1 MVKLIGIDMDGT
13 LLDPQSKLSEE
24 NIKAIKYA
32 TSKGIDVVIASG
44 RPVCESMRNYY
55 KLLGL
60 KSYYVGFNGAVVYDF
75 ETDAILYQKGITG
88 KDVKELEKFKS
99 QFSSVN
105 SHAFILDTVLYE
117 VEDYY
122 VDLEVKVNYVKK
134 KKIKFNDL
142 ADDFPIIKY
151 MFTGSKLDIDNII
164 NHVPEELKEKYNV
177 VRSATYY
184 LEFVNKEVDKARG
197 IEIIARKKGLT
208 KQEIMTIGD
217 EGNDYLMVKEAGLG
231 IAMGNARQ
239 KVKDVAKDITES
251 NANNGVAHAIYKYIK

>member
-1 MVKLIGIDMDGT
+1 
-13 LLDPQSKLSEE
+13 
-24 NIKAIKYA
+24 
-32 TSKGIDVVIASG
+32 
-44 RPVCESMRNYY
+44 
-55 KLLGL
+55 
-60 KSYYVGFNGAVVYDF
+60 
-75 ETDAILYQKGITG
+75 
-88 KDVKELEKFKS
+88 
-99 QFSSVN
+99 
-105 SHAFILDTVLYE
+105 
-117 VEDYY
+117 
-122 VDLEVKVNYVKK
+122 
-134 KKIKFNDL
+134 
-142 ADDFPIIKY
+142 

-239 KVKDVAKDITES
+239 KVKDVAKYITKS
-251 NANNGVAHAIYKYIK
+251 NANNGVAFAIYKYIK

>member
-44 RPVCESMRNYY
+44 RPVCESMRDYY

-75 ETDAILYQKGITG
+75 ETDTILYQKGITG

-134 KKIKFNDL
+134 KKIKFN
-142 ADDFPIIKY
+142 
-151 MFTGSKLDIDNII
+151 
-164 NHVPEELKEKYNV
+164 
-177 VRSATYY
+177 
-184 LEFVNKEVDKARG
+184 EFF
-197 IEIIARKKGLT
+197 LT
-208 KQEIMTIGD
+208 KRSWFWIVWR
-217 EGNDYLMVKEAGLG
+217 NDFRVFCNWK
-231 IAMGNARQ
+231 IVR
-239 KVKDVAKDITES
+239 
-251 NANNGVAHAIYKYIK
+251 